1 MHSKLK
7 VHISILAA
15 FALMATA
22 RPATGQETPP
32 AGGEKSATITIAGH
46 VITLERAIDLVL
58 RNNLTL
64 QSAKYNVIMSDSD
77 FERYNGKF
85 GPTLNL
91 EGGYANQKSPPTSMS
106 AFTGDR
112 QYQYDASASISKL
125 FSSGTTVSAGV
136 KEVFFDANDPGIPA
150 FGVPREPGYHKPSLF
165 VSLQQELL
173 RNAFGYG
180 DRLQKEMLKSAAQMQ
195 RAAIINELSGL
206 VVSTLV
212 DYWTITVQKSAVE
225 NARLELEAA
234 RQVRGILAQNA
245 RFGLGELYDLNQYNA
260 LVASTEAKL
269 EAAIQRQREAVR
281 KLVRT
286 MNMPA
291 ETKVE
296 GVTDLVDTLPAL
308 DEEAAVKTAFEKR
321 VDYRNARLSLENAD
335 RELSYHK
342 NNALPS
348 LVISMGLNSLGQDEN
363 YSPAMRD
370 SASAKYPSWEARAK
384 FTYPLDDRELKVNLR
399 NAELRRRQ
407 ASIDLDRTRLE
418 VRDEVLNSLEQVRLL
433 HATLGKARTAR
444 AESEL
449 YYQRLLARFRQG
461 KVTAVNIKLALD
473 TLTQARQGELEALV
487 QYNVALL
494 QFDLARNEIFDRYNV
509 DVEKYIRVDKE

>member
-1 MHSKLK
+1 MYSKLK
-7 VHISILAA
+7 VHMAILAA
-15 FALMATA
+15 FALTMAA
-22 RPATGQETPP
+22 RPAMGQETP
-32 AGGEKSATITIAGH
+32 AHGGEKSATITIAGQ

-64 QSAKYNVIMSDSD
+64 KSAKYNVIMSDSD
-77 FERYNGKF
+77 FERFNGKF
-85 GPTLNL
+85 APSLNL
-91 EGGYANQKSPPTSMS
+91 EGGYANQKSPPTGMS

-112 QYQYDASASISKL
+112 QYQYDATASISKL
-125 FSSGTTVSAGV
+125 FSSGTTISAGV

-150 FGVPREPGYHKPSLF
+150 FGIDKEPAYHKPSLF

-173 RNAFGYG
+173 RNAFGRG
-180 DRLQKEMLKSAAQMQ
+180 DRLQKEMLNSAAQMQ

-260 LVASTEAKL
+260 LVASSEARL
-269 EAAIQRQREAVR
+269 EAATQRHREAVR

-286 MNMPA
+286 MNMPVD
-291 ETKVE
+291 TKVE
-296 GVTDLVDTLPAL
+296 GVTDLVDALPAL
-308 DEEAAVKTAFEKR
+308 DEDAAVKTAFEKR
-321 VDYRNARLSLENAD
+321 VDYRNARLMLENAD
-335 RELSYHK
+335 RELGYHK

-348 LVISMGLNSLGQDEN
+348 LVLSMGLNTLGQDEN

-370 SASAKYPSWEARAK
+370 TASAKYPSWEARAK

>member
-1 MHSKLK
+1 MHRT
-7 VHISILAA
+7 VYILIAA
-15 FALMATA
+15 MAACVLMAGA
-22 RPATGQETPP
+22 RPVMGGEMPP
-32 AGGEKSATITIAGH
+32 AGGEKTATITIAGH

-77 FERYNGKF
+77 FERFNGKF
-85 GPTLNL
+85 APSLNL

-112 QYQYDASASISKL
+112 QYQYDATASISKL
-125 FSSGTTVSAGV
+125 FSSGTTISAGV

-150 FGVPREPGYHKPSLF
+150 FGVQKEPGYHKPSLF

-173 RNAFGYG
+173 RNAFGRG
-180 DRLQKEMLKSAAQMQ
+180 DRLQKEMLNSAAQMQ

-225 NARLELEAA
+225 NARLELDSA
-234 RQVRGILAQNA
+234 RQVRDIIARNA
-245 RFGLGELYDLNQYNA
+245 RYGLGELYDLNQYNA
-260 LVASTEAKL
+260 LVASSEARL
-269 EAAIQRQREAVR
+269 EAATQRHREAVR

-291 ETKVE
+291 DTKVE
-296 GVTDLVDTLPAL
+296 GVTDLVDVLPAL
-308 DEEAAVKTAFEKR
+308 DEDAAVKTAFEKR
-321 VDYRNARLSLENAD
+321 VDYRNARLILENAD
-335 RELSYHK
+335 RELGYHK

-348 LVISMGLNSLGQDEN
+348 LVLSMGLNTLGQDEN

-370 SASAKYPSWEARAK
+370 TASAKYPSWEARAK
-384 FTYPLDDRELKVNLR
+384 LTYPLDDRELRVNLR
-399 NAELRRRQ
+399 NAELKRRQ
-407 ASIDLDRTRLE
+407 AGIDLEKTRLE
-418 VRDEVLNSLEQVRLL
+418 VRDDVLNSLEQVRLL
-433 HATLGKARTAR
+433 HSTLGKARTAR
-444 AESEL
+444 GESEL

-461 KVTAVNIKLALD
+461 KATAVNVKFALD
-473 TLTQARQGELEALV
+473 SLVQARQGELEALV